1 MKKIGISQILNVLL
15 VITVIVLV
23 VQGHRNRKEETG
35 QTAET
40 LAETLVPACDS
51 ATKARIVLANI
62 HSRKSVREYQPGRML
77 SQSQMETL
85 VRAGMAA
92 PTARNMQP
100 WEFVVI
106 RDTQTLRLL
115 SQAMPFGKM
124 LPGAGG
130 AIAVLGNVEGRE
142 RNEGFEMWVQ
152 DCSAATEN
160 ILLAAEAMGL
170 GGVWLGVYP
179 LSERMK
185 AVSEVL
191 ALPRNVI
198 PMSLVSL
205 GYPIGTEQPKD
216 KYKPGKIHWE
226 RY

>member
-15 VITVIVLV
+15 IATVIILV
-23 VQGHRNRKEETG
+23 VQGTRTRKKESGQEEKSRTEC
-35 QTAET
+35 A
-40 LAETLVPACDS
+40 VSACDS
-51 ATKARIVLANI
+51 TTKARIVLENI
-62 HSRKSVREYQPGRML
+62 HSRKSVREYQSGRML
-77 SQSQMETL
+77 SREQMETL

-100 WEFVVI
+100 WEFVIV

-179 LSERMK
+179 LSDRMK

-191 ALPRNVI
+191 GLPANVL
-198 PMSLVSL
+198 PMSLISL
-205 GYPIGTEQPKD
+205 GYPAGTEQPKD